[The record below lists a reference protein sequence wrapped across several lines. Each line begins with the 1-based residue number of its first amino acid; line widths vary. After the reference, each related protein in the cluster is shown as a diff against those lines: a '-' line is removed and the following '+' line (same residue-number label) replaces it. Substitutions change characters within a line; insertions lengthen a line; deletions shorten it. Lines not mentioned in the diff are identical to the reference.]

1 MRKLEKNTRRYFVN
15 LFADFI
21 LSKFDKSENT
31 IIQVTDFENFVVVNG
46 QTTSSNVLEMLEL
59 KSEFIESNKEL
70 FNSLDKK
77 DLNVIDIIKYDQEI
91 TDLKRG
97 WINVNKSLYVDQHN
111 PISEI
116 NISSEFP
123 YGHSLGCGRGMFYYS
138 HYIFNH
144 MYSLLDV
151 DKLYFYYSSDL
162 DENEDYKIKVVS
174 ESNYSK
180 SQITSLVLDV
190 FDMDLTEF
198 KERLSNY
205 NFTED
210 ITNPSLDK
218 PYLVQDR
225 LIDVVLV

>member
-15 LFADFI
+15 LFADYI

-97 WINVNKSLYVDQHN
+97 WVNVNKSLYVDKHD

-144 MYSLLDV
+144 MYSLLGV
-151 DKLYFYYSSDL
+151 DKLYFHYSSEF
-162 DENEDYKIKVVS
+162 DENEDYDIKVVS
-174 ESNYSK
+174 DSRYSK
-180 SQITSLVLDV
+180 SQITNLVLDV
-190 FDMDLTEF
+190 FDMDITEF
-198 KERLSNY
+198 KERLLNY

>member
-1 MRKLEKNTRRYFVN
+1 
-15 LFADFI
+15 
-21 LSKFDKSENT
+21 
-31 IIQVTDFENFVVVNG
+31 
-46 QTTSSNVLEMLEL
+46 
-59 KSEFIESNKEL
+59 
-70 FNSLDKK
+70 
-77 DLNVIDIIKYDQEI
+77 
-91 TDLKRG
+91 
-97 WINVNKSLYVDQHN
+97 
-111 PISEI
+111 
-116 NISSEFP
+116 
-123 YGHSLGCGRGMFYYS
+123 
-138 HYIFNH
+138 
-144 MYSLLDV
+144 MYSLLGV
-151 DKLYFYYSSDL
+151 DKLYFYYSSEL

-180 SQITSLVLDV
+180 DQITNLVLDV

>member
-15 LFADFI
+15 LFADYI

-97 WINVNKSLYVDQHN
+97 WINVNKSLYVDQHD

-144 MYSLLDV
+144 MYSLLGV
-151 DKLYFYYSSDL
+151 DKLYFYYSSEL

-180 SQITSLVLDV
+180 DQITNLVLDV

>member
-1 MRKLEKNTRRYFVN
+1 
-15 LFADFI
+15 
-21 LSKFDKSENT
+21 
-31 IIQVTDFENFVVVNG
+31 
-46 QTTSSNVLEMLEL
+46 
-59 KSEFIESNKEL
+59 
-70 FNSLDKK
+70 
-77 DLNVIDIIKYDQEI
+77 
-91 TDLKRG
+91 
-97 WINVNKSLYVDQHN
+97 
-111 PISEI
+111 
-116 NISSEFP
+116 
-123 YGHSLGCGRGMFYYS
+123 
-138 HYIFNH
+138 
-144 MYSLLDV
+144 MYSLLGV
-151 DKLYFYYSSDL
+151 DKLYFHYSSEL

-180 SQITSLVLDV
+180 SQINSLVLDV